1 MQAFKFRSLVNLDRV
16 LSMIRSG
23 DLWCAPWSELN
34 DPMEG
39 FYFYHAGDNVSEEQR
54 IVANIKSAKLGRYVC
69 SLSARWDIAGLW
81 AYYADDFRG
90 VTLEYDL
97 TNLSS
102 SPNLKSGKVRY
113 RPVSEAFDIMRDQ
126 DPQDLADD
134 ILMTKVDDW
143 QHEDEIR
150 ILSRRSGRLRI
161 PQGIRSVTLGNRM
174 DVDVQE
180 VIANYCRLRNIMVNV
195 LKISADG
202 FERLPFDFTA
212 TANRRRQR

>member
-126 DPQDLADD
+126 DPQ
-134 ILMTKVDDW
+134 
-143 QHEDEIR
+143 HEDEIR